1 MTRWDGILRNQGRNV
16 SRVVANALLKKAHES
31 LARDVYR
38 VYTTIQNAYIFY
50 IYIYTYEYIYIHMNI
65 FRTEV
70 ISY

>member
-1 MTRWDGILRNQGRNV
+1 M
-16 SRVVANALLKKAHES
+16 SRIVANALLKKAHES

-38 VYTTIQNAYIFY
+38 VYTTIQNACKY
-50 IYIYTYEYIYIHMNI
+50 IYIYTVYTYVNI